1 MLGRLPVAF
10 LAGLV
15 SFLAPCVLP
24 LVPGYLS
31 TISAVEASRLGERG
45 VGLRVV
51 RASIP
56 FFLGFTAVFVGLGAG
71 VGALGSSFGASQR
84 TLLEVAGFI
93 VVVLGLAFVGL
104 LPWAGRVL
112 GPGLLSQGRGRH
124 SSVLLG
130 G

>member
-1 MLGRLPVAF
+1 MAGRIPIAF

-31 TISAVEASRLGERG
+31 TVSAVEPSRLGERG

-56 FFLGFTAVFVGLGAG
+56 FILGFSVVFVVLGASA
-71 VGALGSSFGASQR
+71 GAAGDLFGANQR
-84 TLLEVAGFI
+84 LLLEVAGFI
-93 VVVLGLAFVGL
+93 IIVLGL
-104 LPWAGRVL
+104 
-112 GPGLLSQGRGRH
+112 
-124 SSVLLG
+124 
-130 G
+130 